1 MSTAIY
7 FDLDGTLLT
16 FAEPYEAVVADV
28 LADYVTE
35 PSEAAETYFA
45 TFDEHFDAL
54 EADPYQAGMVAVCEH
69 EDIEADADPDEL
81 VDALREAECEYT
93 QVNDDARASLDALGE
108 ANTLGVLT
116 DGVAEFQRAKLDHHG
131 LSEHFETVI
140 ASYDVGAHKPDPVM
154 FDRAREAIEAER
166 YVMVGDSDADIEGA
180 RAAGFTPVR
189 VERGEDVPDFW
200 TTLRAL
206 A

>member
-1 MSTAIY
+1 MGTAIY

-16 FAEPYEAVVADV
+16 FAEPYEEVVADV

-35 PSEAAETYFA
+35 PSEAVETYFA

-54 EADPYQAGMVAVCEH
+54 ESDPYRAGMVAVCEH
-69 EDIEADADPDEL
+69 EDIEADTDPDAL
-81 VDALREAECEYT
+81 VDALREAECERT
-93 QVNDDARASLDALGE
+93 QVSDDARASLDALGE
-108 ANTLGVLT
+108 ANALGVLT
-116 DGVAEFQRAKLDHHG
+116 DGVADFQRAKLDQHD
-131 LSEHFETVI
+131 LLDHFETVI
-140 ASYDVGAHKPDPVM
+140 ASYDVGAHKPDASM
-154 FDRAREAIEAER
+154 FDRAREAIDAEE